1 MARTLTQAGPERANR
16 LIFIGAIALAALA
29 AVLVFFALSNFGDSG
44 TNKDAT
50 ASLGATVSVV
60 VASRDINAG
69 IKITDDMLETAVLP
83 SRSAVTGAITDKT
96 ALVGLTTRYPLQ
108 KNQQFSTAV
117 LGQAG
122 KDITVFAA
130 VVPAGKR
137 AIALPISETTG
148 VGGLIVAGD
157 HVDITAII
165 DKTVGTQV
173 SQASTLLQNVL
184 VLAVAQTSQKATTRL
199 DANGNPVT
207 DAPVAGRPENTNAH
221 PDARSIT
228 VAVDPQDVAL
238 IALAQEKG
246 KIYLSLR
253 SPDDT
258 AAVAGLDAPRSLPNP

>member
-29 AVLVFFALSNFGDSG
+29 AVLVFFALSNWGDSG
-44 TNKDAT
+44 TSKSDTT
-50 ASLGATVSVV
+50 AKGATVSVV
-60 VASRDINAG
+60 VASRDIAAG
-69 IKITDDMLETAVLP
+69 VKISDDMLSVTSLAA
-83 SRSAVTGAITDKT
+83 SGSVTGAITDKA
-96 ALVGLTTRYPLQ
+96 ALLGLTTRYPLQ

-122 KDITVFAA
+122 KDATVFAA

-165 DKTVGTQV
+165 DKNVAGQV

-199 DANGNPVT
+199 DANGNPIA

-228 VAVDPQDVAL
+228 VAVDPQEVAL

-253 SPDDT
+253 SPDDA
-258 AAVAGLDAPRSLPNP
+258 AAVPGVEIPRALPNP